1 MKPLI
6 HAKSSVRKYGG
17 VVEDYLP
24 IHNFIDHSKSAL
36 ADMRHR
42 LFLHNTLGIYIC
54 EMHFGVYRTNTDG
67 KQFSVR
73 DVAEDHV
80 LEDLGFIPTLEKC
93 VELVPLQGWHGGRK
107 KIRKYTN
114 EEILKKLEEYNAD

>member
-24 IHNFIDHSKSAL
+24 IHNFIDSSKMAL
-36 ADMRHR
+36 PDMRHR
-42 LFLHNTLGIYIC
+42 IFLHNAFGIFLA
-54 EMHFGVYRTNTDG
+54 EQQFGTYMYNADG
-67 KQFSVR
+67 KEFSVR
-73 DVAEDHV
+73 DIAEDHV

-93 VELVPLQGWHGGRK
+93 VENLPLQGWHGGRK
-107 KIRKYTN
+107 KVRKYDMN
-114 EEILKKLEEYNAD
+114 EVLKKLEEYNVD